1 MFQLL
6 EVSEVGAIL
15 TQNGAC
21 LEVQLPKCESPLR
34 RIPFEELDVLLLSQ
48 SALTLTGGALAELGR
63 ARVAVVCC
71 NRTCLPVS
79 CMLPMFVDST
89 SHYANLMAQMAMSQ
103 PQRKRLWQ
111 ALIRAKVAGQAAVL
125 RRFRNSDALR
135 GAAAMVQSGDASGEE
150 ARAAALYWRTLALF
164 PKRCREADDDNRLFN
179 YLYTILYAAVARQL
193 CAHGISPQLGL
204 HHENRYNAFRLAS
217 DIMEPFRPAAD
228 SAILQF
234 IGVHEP
240 PRMLDSGSKRALCA
254 LAFAQRL
261 RVGEQSFALFD
272 AIRQTVCSYR
282 KILETGK
289 GTLQLPIW

>member
-21 LEVQLPKCESPLR
+21 LEVQLPKCENLLR

-48 SALTLTGGALAELGR
+48 PALTLTGGVLAELGR

-71 NRTCLPVS
+71 DRTCLPVS
-79 CMLPMFVDST
+79 CLLPMFVDST
-89 SHYANLMAQMAMSQ
+89 SHYANLMAQMAMSL

-111 ALIRAKVAGQAAVL
+111 TLIRAKIAGQAAVL
-125 RRFRNSDALR
+125 RRFRNSDVLQ
-135 GAAAMVQSGDASGEE
+135 GVAAMVQSGDASGEE

-164 PKRCREADDDNRLFN
+164 PRRCREADDDNRLFN
-179 YLYTILYAAVARQL
+179 YLYTIIYAAVARQL

-228 SAILQF
+228 CAILQF
-234 IGVHEP
+234 IVEHEP
-240 PRMLDSGSKRALCA
+240 PRLLDSGSKRSLCA
-254 LAFAQRL
+254 LAFGQRL
-261 RVGEQSFALFD
+261 RVGEQNLALFD
-272 AIRQTVCSYR
+272 AIGQTIRSYR

-289 GTLQLPIW
+289 GTLQVPIW